1 MTRIKAILLALR
13 IEYHWWHIK
22 RSRKKFDNLYAAGA
36 SLCAPRVQRLNARTS
51 KHVARVMVCEKKYRD
66 RYLKMFDGVLF

>member
-1 MTRIKAILLALR
+1 MTKIKAVLLALR

-22 RSRKKFDNLYAAGA
+22 RGRKKFDKLNAAGV

-66 RYLKMFDGVLF
+66 QYSKMFGGVLF